1 MSKESFKGDKKL
13 KMKSPLAKIEKKFIN
28 WLTPKFTKSIEGY
41 HLTLMT
47 IVWSGGLVLFGWL
60 ARANL
65 HWLWGSSLML
75 FMQWFTDS
83 FDGSLGRYRDTGIP
97 KWGFF
102 MDHFLDF
109 IFMSAI
115 FVGYAIL
122 LDGMGRTILYLMVPL
137 FGAFM
142 VSSFLAFASTSEFKI
157 TYLGAG
163 PTEIRIAFIIL
174 NCVLIKFGTGWIE
187 KLLPVIF
194 IVSIGFLCL
203 IVFRTQKYIWNIDM
217 ADKKA
222 RTEPSAEQENEQ

>member
-1 MSKESFKGDKKL
+1 
-13 KMKSPLAKIEKKFIN
+13 
-28 WLTPKFTKSIEGY
+28 
-41 HLTLMT
+41 
-47 IVWSGGLVLFGWL
+47 
-60 ARANL
+60 
-65 HWLWGSSLML
+65 ML

-115 FVGYAIL
+115 FLGYAIL
-122 LDGMGRTILYLMVPL
+122 LDGTSRHILYLMVPL

-142 VSSFLAFASTSEFKI
+142 VSSFLSFSATGEFKI

-174 NCVLIKFGTGWIE
+174 NCILIKFSTGWIE

-194 IVSIGFLCL
+194 IVSIAFLCL

-222 RTEPSAEQENEQ
+222 GTESKDE

>member
-13 KMKSPLAKIEKKFIN
+13 EMKSPLAKIEKKFIN
-28 WLTPKFTKSIEGY
+28 WLTPKFPKTIEGY

-47 IVWSGGLVLFGWL
+47 IIWSAGLVLFGWL
-60 ARANL
+60 ARANMN
-65 HWLWGSSLML
+65 WLWGSSVML

-115 FVGYAIL
+115 FLGYAIL
-122 LDGMGRTILYLMVPL
+122 LDGTSRHILYLMVPL

-142 VSSFLAFASTSEFKI
+142 VSSFRSKTS
-157 TYLGAG
+157 
-163 PTEIRIAFIIL
+163 
-174 NCVLIKFGTGWIE
+174 
-187 KLLPVIF
+187 
-194 IVSIGFLCL
+194 
-203 IVFRTQKYIWNIDM
+203 
-217 ADKKA
+217 
-222 RTEPSAEQENEQ
+222 